1 MEQNE
6 AEYVGPCKPHYG
18 CGSLCSERWEAIEEE
33 FNGKKH
39 RAVERITSELEKF
52 ALAPVWR
59 MYWRALLESH
69 AWQGSYWKWF
79 RQDMMLCGLRSWW

>member
-39 RAVERITSELEKF
+39 RAVEKITSELEKF
-52 ALAPVWR
+52 ALLQCGECTGGHCMRV
-59 MYWRALLESH
+59 MLGKGVI
-69 AWQGSYWKWF
+69 GSGSGKT
-79 RQDMMLCGLRSWW
+79 